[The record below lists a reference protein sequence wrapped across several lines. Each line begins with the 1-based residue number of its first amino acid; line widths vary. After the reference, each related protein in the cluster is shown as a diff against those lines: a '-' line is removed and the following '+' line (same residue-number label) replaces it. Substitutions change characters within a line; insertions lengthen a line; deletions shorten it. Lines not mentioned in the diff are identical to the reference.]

1 MGSVN
6 KFTFFKEVVKDT
18 SLTES
23 ARLIA
28 VAIANYSDAQ
38 GLNSRP
44 GNKKLADE
52 LGVHKNTVINGTRA
66 LLKRGWIVRAKM
78 GDGRGNASVY
88 HLNYPV
94 DKLVDMSVDNE
105 IKGTTGVT
113 LSKIK
118 GTTGS
123 AERVQP
129 VVPHQINDHINARET
144 KGTTRWPLSDS
155 AAKRAELWRDV
166 CARRGLSPN
175 YQTTSAVLA
184 NWPNDE
190 MRQPSY
196 LAEKISEIEEI
207 ENINGGGAVVYQFPK
222 SN

>member
-6 KFTFFKEVVKDT
+6 KFTFFKEVIRDT

-28 VAIANYSDAQ
+28 IAIANYSDAQ

-44 GNKKLADE
+44 GNKKLAEE
-52 LGVHKNTVINGTRA
+52 LGMANSTV
-66 LLKRGWIVRAKM
+66 KRGLSSLVSRGWLVQARE
-78 GDGRGNASVY
+78 GRGRGNASVY
-88 HLNYPV
+88 HLNLPV

-105 IKGTTGVT
+105 IKGVTGDT

-118 GTTGS
+118 GVTGGS
-123 AERVQP
+123 KKGSLVT
-129 VVPHQINDHINARET
+129 PHQINDHMYAHARART
-144 KGTTRWPLSDS
+144 ARRDVDPQ
-155 AAKRAELWRDV
+155 AKRANLWRAI
-166 CARRGLSPN
+166 CQRRGLSPS
-175 YQTTSAVLA
+175 YEQTQTVLA

-190 MRQPSY
+190 MRQSNY
-196 LAEKISEIEEI
+196 LAEKTSEIEEI

>member
-28 VAIANYSDAQ
+28 IAIANYSDAQ

-44 GNKKLADE
+44 GNKKLAEE
-52 LGVHKNTVINGTRA
+52 LGMANSTV
-66 LLKRGWIVRAKM
+66 KRGLSSLASKGWIVRAKM

-88 HLNYPV
+88 HLNLPV

-105 IKGTTGVT
+105 IKGVAGEP

-118 GTTGS
+118 GVTGGPKRGS
-123 AERVQP
+123 LVT
-129 VVPHQINDHINARET
+129 PHQIIDHMYAHARARTARRDDT
-144 KGTTRWPLSDS
+144 KL
-155 AAKRAELWRDV
+155 AAKRADQWRAI
-166 CARRGLSPN
+166 CQRRGLSPS
-175 YQTTSAVLA
+175 YEQTQAVLA

-190 MRQPSY
+190 MRQSSY
-196 LAEKISEIEEI
+196 LAEKTSEIEEI
-207 ENINGGGAVVYQFPK
+207 ENINSGGAVVYQFPK

>member
-6 KFTFFKEVVKDT
+6 KFTFFKEVIRDT

-28 VAIANYSDAQ
+28 IAIANYSDAQ

-44 GNKKLADE
+44 GNKKLAEE
-52 LGVHKNTVINGTRA
+52 LGVHRNTVISGIKS
-66 LLKRGWIVRAKM
+66 LISRGWIVRARK
-78 GDGRGNASVY
+78 GNGRGNASVY
-88 HLNYPV
+88 HLNLPV
-94 DKLVDMSVDNE
+94 DKLVDMSVDSE
-105 IKGTTGVT
+105 IKGTAGAT
-113 LSKIK
+113 LSEIK

-123 AERVQP
+123 AKRIQP
-129 VVPHQINDHINARET
+129 VVPHQINDHMYARART
-144 KGTTRWPLSDS
+144 ARRDVDPQ
-155 AAKRAELWRDV
+155 AKRANLWRAI
-166 CARRGLSPN
+166 CQRRGLSPS
-175 YQTTSAVLA
+175 YEQTQTVLA

-190 MRQPSY
+190 MRQSNY
-196 LAEKISEIEEI
+196 LAEKTSEIEEI